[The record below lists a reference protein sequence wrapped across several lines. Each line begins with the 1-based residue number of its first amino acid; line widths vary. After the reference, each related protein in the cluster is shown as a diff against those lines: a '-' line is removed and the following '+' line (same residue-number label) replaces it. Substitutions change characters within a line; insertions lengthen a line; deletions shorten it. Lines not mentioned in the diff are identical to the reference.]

1 MAALTASLQLQR
13 QQHNHKYLVQLIPLG
28 RQHPCCYIGGLTACS
43 ERQET
48 QLHVDRVV
56 VWFVSPTAATNAA
69 LLFRLV
75 RASAARGRA
84 GRARACYVRKESSV
98 TSGVG
103 MLLPAQSQNNGKM

>member
-75 RASAARGRA
+75 RASAARGLRCVA
-84 GRARACYVRKESSV
+84 KVLTMATQTAIPCF
-98 TSGVG
+98 
-103 MLLPAQSQNNGKM
+103 MLSDPKCK